1 MASLKGVITNIS
13 EVFEVGNYKKL
24 YVHVQE
30 NEGEYP
36 QSCNFEVFGEQ
47 KVEGVQKYNV
57 VGDVVEVEY
66 NLKSNESRKEAGVF
80 YNTVQAWKITKV
92 A

>member
-1 MASLKGVITNIS
+1 MSKLKGIITNIS

-36 QSCNFEVFGEQ
+36 QSCNFEVFGDT
-47 KVEGVQKYNV
+47 KVENVQKYNQ
-57 VGDVVEVEY
+57 VGDVVEVDY
-66 NLKSNESRKEAGVF
+66 NLKSNESRKEPGVF

-92 A
+92 